1 MAAEMHSQY
10 RGSISPDQSM
20 MAMIIKDGTGTLVDL
35 RAMKIARELA
45 MPFTNITRVAISTGG
60 AVLACA
66 RRSGV
71 ISLLDMRTLAPL
83 ADLPLTSTQVVGA
96 LTFSRD
102 GKWLAGRGAN
112 GAFQLW
118 NVTTSRELPGWRAR
132 VRGATG
138 LCFSPDDQVLAT
150 GHFDGSISIWNV
162 ATGGRVATLKGH
174 TKAILQLNF
183 SKDGR
188 LLGSTS
194 HDGTARVWAV
204 PARTQL
210 ASFSGSQTTFFRVS
224 FSPDGTRL
232 LVNDWDDTVFFDIA
246 AQRQLVRIK
255 SFTPYFI
262 DDNTLLGM
270 GRDELWVYRP
280 PQFEDLDAR

>member
-1 MAAEMHSQY
+1 
-10 RGSISPDQSM
+10 
-20 MAMIIKDGTGTLVDL
+20 
-35 RAMKIARELA
+35 
-45 MPFTNITRVAISTGG
+45 
-60 AVLACA
+60 
-66 RRSGV
+66 
-71 ISLLDMRTLAPL
+71 
-83 ADLPLTSTQVVGA
+83 LP
-96 LTFSRD
+96 
-102 GKWLAGRGAN
+102 
-112 GAFQLW
+112 
-118 NVTTSRELPGWRAR
+118 EWRAR

-138 LCFSPDDQVLAT
+138 LCFSPDDQALAT

-174 TKAILQLNF
+174 TNAVLQLNF

-194 HDGTARVWAV
+194 HDGTARVWDV